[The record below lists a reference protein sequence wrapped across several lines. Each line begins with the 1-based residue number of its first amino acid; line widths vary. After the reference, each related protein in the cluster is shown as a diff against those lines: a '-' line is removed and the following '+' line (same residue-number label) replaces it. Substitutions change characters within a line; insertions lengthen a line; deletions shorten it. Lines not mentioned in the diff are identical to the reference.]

1 MDHYLGK
8 MGMKYLTYYICGNI
22 ISLVIAGATSHRNEC
37 NKMIG
42 IEFEIHNTNNNSVL
56 YDLLKGIDFNEYIW
70 YFAQKEMF
78 DKNYKKSP
86 LNELVKGE
94 ILEKTLKFNQI
105 FIIEC
110 NLQVFSKEDKIIDIK
125 DYETFNKSDCSLII
139 LIYDTKEV
147 EIYFKNNKLKKI
159 VLSNLKKMGI
169 DYLKKTKKNDYRTIM
184 RV

>member
-78 DKNYKKSP
+78 DKNYK
-86 LNELVKGE
+86 
-94 ILEKTLKFNQI
+94 
-105 FIIEC
+105 
-110 NLQVFSKEDKIIDIK
+110 
-125 DYETFNKSDCSLII
+125 
-139 LIYDTKEV
+139 
-147 EIYFKNNKLKKI
+147 
-159 VLSNLKKMGI
+159 
-169 DYLKKTKKNDYRTIM
+169 
-184 RV
+184 